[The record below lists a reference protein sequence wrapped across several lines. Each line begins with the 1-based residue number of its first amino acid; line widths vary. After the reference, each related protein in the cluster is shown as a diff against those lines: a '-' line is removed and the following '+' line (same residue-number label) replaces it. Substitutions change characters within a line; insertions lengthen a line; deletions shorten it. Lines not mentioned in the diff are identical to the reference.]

1 MCLYNGNRNICFNCN
16 TFFYRTDDDKL
27 CLILAHVRNN
37 RPTNATEII
46 NSLNEDQLFNVLVQ
60 YWCIL
65 FDSSHVKK
73 TGKRVTTFSEL
84 TESYL
89 LASRTP
95 HVQQC
100 ITNIFIYLMIQTKV
114 LSIDLLLKLLMDYL
128 ASHVGQSGYVSAQ
141 LVLQVLLE
149 SYYYNLYVVR
159 QYSGT
164 VSDQSMILES
174 MTTATTSSSSN
185 GCGTSG
191 GKNSHP
197 SQQPGSS
204 SIVVSASA
212 AAVAIASDSCV
223 IEHFYCE
230 SIQSEA
236 MKILIRIYLGKLR
249 KIQISSDE
257 TIDRDERFKFM
268 RQNLPKIFEHH
279 QNYNENLFYNE
290 HQQQAPIVPVLC
302 SATMT
307 DRPILF
313 LDKRSKFLN
322 YMTPLDD
329 LPENFDGTGCILD
342 TGAISDVQITLIKLQ
357 VKHSL
362 FF

>member
-1 MCLYNGNRNICFNCN
+1 M
-16 TFFYRTDDDKL
+16 
-27 CLILAHVRNN
+27 AHVRNN

-65 FDSSHVKK
+65 FDSTHVKK

-89 LASRTP
+89 LASRTA

-185 GCGTSG
+185 GGGTSGGG

-197 SQQPGSS
+197 GQQPGGSS
-204 SIVVSASA
+204 SSVVVSASA
-212 AAVAIASDSCV
+212 AAAAAAIASDNCV

-249 KIQISSDE
+249 RNQIVSDE

-313 LDKRSKFLN
+313 LDKRSKYLN

-329 LPENFDGTGCILD
+329 LPENFDSTGCILD
-342 TGAISDVQITLIKLQ
+342 TAAISDVQITLIKLQ
-357 VKHSL
+357 VNTTRTFQFLVEVVKLKLIFCLAL
-362 FF
+362 F

>member
-1 MCLYNGNRNICFNCN
+1 MFDFILSH
-16 TFFYRTDDDKL
+16 RTDDDKL
-27 CLILAHVRNN
+27 CLILSHVRNN
-37 RPTNATEII
+37 RPAAASDII
-46 NSLNEDQLFNVLVQ
+46 NNLNEEQLFNVIVQ

-65 FDSSHVKK
+65 FDSTHVKK

-89 LASRTP
+89 LASHTP

-100 ITNIFIYLMIQTKV
+100 ITNVFIYLMIQTKV

-128 ASHVGQSGYVSAQ
+128 ASHVGQSGYTSAQ

-185 GCGTSG
+185 GCGG
-191 GKNSHP
+191 AAQKNSHP
-197 SQQPGSS
+197 SQQHQAH
-204 SIVVSASA
+204 SITASASA
-212 AAVAIASDSCV
+212 AAAVMSESCV

-249 KIQISSDE
+249 KIQID
-257 TIDRDERFKFM
+257 TDQYIDRDGRFKFM

-279 QNYNENLFYNE
+279 QNYNENIFYAD
-290 HQQQAPIVPVLC
+290 HHHHQKQQQPIVPVLC

-313 LDKRSKFLN
+313 LDKRSKYLN
-322 YMTPLDD
+322 FMIPLND
-329 LPENFDGTGCILD
+329 LPENFDENGFILD
-342 TGAISDVQITLIKLQ
+342 TNVISDVQITLIKLQ
-357 VKHSL
+357 VNDLRRDHL
-362 FF
+362 N

>member
-1 MCLYNGNRNICFNCN
+1 M
-16 TFFYRTDDDKL
+16 
-27 CLILAHVRNN
+27 
-37 RPTNATEII
+37 
-46 NSLNEDQLFNVLVQ
+46 
-60 YWCIL
+60 
-65 FDSSHVKK
+65 KK

-89 LASRTP
+89 LASHTP
-95 HVQQC
+95 HIQQC
-100 ITNIFIYLMIQTKV
+100 ITNVFIYLMIQTKV

-128 ASHVGQSGYVSAQ
+128 ASHVGQSGYISAQ
-141 LVLQVLLE
+141 LILQVLLE

-185 GCGTSG
+185 GGCAVQS
-191 GKNSHP
+191 KNCSHP
-197 SQQPGSS
+197 SQQQQQHQMNIN
-204 SIVVSASA
+204 SITASGSASA
-212 AAVAIASDSCV
+212 TGTTAMSDSCV

-249 KIQISSDE
+249 KIQIDSDQY
-257 TIDRDERFKFM
+257 IDRDARFKFM

-279 QNYNENLFYNE
+279 QNYNENIFYDNY
-290 HQQQAPIVPVLC
+290 HQRQIIVPVLC

-313 LDKRSKFLN
+313 LDKRSKYLN
-322 YMTPLDD
+322 FMIPLND
-329 LPENFDGTGCILD
+329 LPENFDSNGYQLD
-342 TGAISDVQITLIKLQ
+342 TNVLSDVQITLIKLQ
-357 VKHSL
+357 VNIVW
-362 FF
+362 